1 MIALLV
7 ITFTI
12 TITIPEADAHNSDS
26 NIMTLNPFNADDG
39 TQEIWYNMN
48 SLALITLDGQSN
60 AAGMRLIN
68 EVARQNVDN
77 TDMTIT
83 ENTSYSSGIN
93 RVDAGYIG
101 DALTFGYTATYGS
114 GSSMYKV
121 IYYNTNDDLDY
132 DTSAGCTGWW
142 DLVNPLNIAN
152 HEFGHFAG
160 LSHHGWT

>member
-1 MIALLV
+1 MVKV
-7 ITFTI
+7 I
-12 TITIPEADAHNSDS
+12 P
-26 NIMTLNPFNADDG
+26 
-39 TQEIWYNMN
+39 
-48 SLALITLDGQSN
+48 
-60 AAGMRLIN
+60 AGMRLIN

-160 LSHHGWT
+160 LSHHGWTWSSTHTAMKSGCNTGQADLRDEDINDINEWYD